1 MMVSRALPTSPP
13 SVRAPVARQT
23 DGHARLGNQG
33 KSQEITNLFVLFRH
47 KAAEERTG
55 ILAHDTHQKIEDT
68 DHHQR
73 RCADALGV
81 VNQRIQ
87 VKVQPGTHEEQQ
99 QNGGLK

>member
-1 MMVSRALPTSPP
+1 MSP
-13 SVRAPVARQT
+13 R
-23 DGHARLGNQG
+23 RLERERLQ
-33 KSQEITNLFVLFRH
+33 
-47 KAAEERTG
+47 ERTG

-87 VKVQPGTHEEQQ
+87 IKVQPGTHEEQQ
-99 QNGGLK
+99 QNGGAEIVELLEQPHLVKLSS